1 MTERFCFVCGQ
12 HRFYVAEDSAQG
24 LFYQVDG
31 TMDIRWLTIVLHKNP
46 ATGSRYDL
54 MRVFDPIETLDE
66 AIDAALADH
75 RERTEQTS

>member
-1 MTERFCFVCGQ
+1 MTERLCFVCRQ

-24 LFYQVDG
+24 LLYQVDG
-31 TMDIRWLTIVLHKNP
+31 TMDIRWLAIVFQKNP

-75 RERTEQTS
+75 RERTEQT